1 MTTAS
6 LRLRP
11 QYRAVIVEGRGALL
25 LSDRGDRAL
34 KGRLF
39 ERLIPLIDGGS
50 SAAEVATRLEPE
62 HSPAEVFYS
71 LTLLQAQGFLTS
83 ETLPGPLPAPV
94 PLPAPRVPPLPMKVM
109 TLGDLPVAA
118 CLEALARRGILADQG
133 AAFTLA
139 LSDSYLRPELATLDA
154 EVRAAGGDWVPARLA
169 ADTIWVGPVFR
180 SGAAPCW
187 RCLEHRLAR
196 NRPFEYHLLRY
207 PEGAHPLGSSG
218 PEGAALEAA
227 IAAVAG
233 VGAAAIGPKD
243 DVGLAR
249 SILAIDLASGA
260 VRRHPVARRPQ
271 CPVCGDPEAYAR
283 EAGRP
288 ILLRSGRR
296 ETSTEATLVRFGA
309 LVDPLT
315 GVVHSAEPVMAA
327 PLGPVHVWAARFGA
341 TPAGGNGPLLELG
354 LRQSA
359 GKGIG
364 EAQAHLSCLGEAIE
378 RASWAYQGDEPRRL
392 ASLEELGADAIHPNA
407 CMLFSDA
414 QYAARSALD
423 PAAPRWRRV
432 PPPLD
437 PRARIEWTAVW
448 SPVAQQPRYLPT
460 MLLYG
465 GYSAPPDLAYY
476 AGDPSGSAAGNSL
489 EEAVL
494 QGTLELVERD
504 ALAIW
509 WYNRVRR
516 PAVALDAAAD
526 PWIGRLVAWHES
538 RGRGLWALDLTTDL
552 GIPVVAA
559 VSRRSDGGAEAPLF
573 GFGAHLDPGVAL
585 TRALLELAQIDAQV
599 ARADEEGRALDPT
612 LAAWLRDATLAGQPY
627 LVAAPGPAAA
637 LPELATDDLRE
648 AIAICRRA
656 LARAGIDL
664 YILDQTRPDIGV
676 PVVKVV
682 APGLRPFRPRF
693 APGRLYDVPVRL
705 GWLAEPRAET
715 DLNPIPFFL

>member
-1 MTTAS
+1 MTTPS

-39 ERLIPLIDGGS
+39 ERLLPLIDGGS
-50 SAAEVATRLEPE
+50 SAAEVAKRLEAE

-71 LTLLQAQGFLTS
+71 LSLLQAQGFLTS
-83 ETLPGPLPAPV
+83 EPLPGPPPASVSLPAPE
-94 PLPAPRVPPLPMKVM
+94 APPLPVTVM
-109 TLGDLPVAA
+109 ALGNLPAAA
-118 CLEALARRGILADQG
+118 CLEALARRGIQADPG
-133 AAFTLA
+133 AAFTLV

-154 EVRAAGGDWVPARLA
+154 EVRAAGGAWLPARLA
-169 ADTIWVGPVFR
+169 ADAVWVGPVFR
-180 SGAAPCW
+180 TGAGPCW

-196 NRPFEYHLLRY
+196 NRPFEYHLLRH
-207 PEGAHPLGSSG
+207 PEGAHPLGPPG
-218 PEGAALEAA
+218 PDGAALEAA

-233 VGAAAIGPKD
+233 ACATAIGPTD
-243 DVGLAR
+243 DVQLAR

-260 VRRHPVARRPQ
+260 TRRHPVARRPQ
-271 CPVCGDPEAYAR
+271 CPACGDPEAYTR
-283 EAGRP
+283 GAGRP
-288 ILLRSGRR
+288 ILLGGGHLD
-296 ETSTEATLVRFGA
+296 TPTEATLLRFGA

-315 GVVHSAEPVMAA
+315 GVVHSAEPVAA
-327 PLGPVHVWAARFGA
+327 VPPGTVHVWAARFGA
-341 TPAGGNGPLLELG
+341 TPAGQNEPLLERG

-378 RASWAYQGDEPRRL
+378 RSSWTYQGDEPRRL
-392 ASLEELGADAIHPNA
+392 ASLDELGADAIHPNA
-407 CMLFSDA
+407 CMLFSEA

-437 PRARIEWTAVW
+437 PGARIEWTRVW
-448 SPVAQQPRYLPT
+448 SPGAQQPRYLPT

-465 GYSAPPDLAYY
+465 GHPAPPDLACC

-516 PAVALDAAAD
+516 PMVALDAAAN
-526 PWIGRLVAWHES
+526 PWVGRLVAWHES
-538 RGRGLWALDLTTDL
+538 RGRALWALDLTTDL

-559 VSRRSDGGAEAPLF
+559 LSRRFDGGAEAPLF

-599 ARADEEGRALDPT
+599 TRAGEQGRALDPT

-637 LPELATDDLRE
+637 LPDLATDDLGE
-648 AIAICRRA
+648 AIAVCRRA

-664 YILDQTRPDIGV
+664 YILDQTRPDIGA

-705 GWLAEPRAET
+705 GWLAEPRPEA